1 LIISNSGAIIN
12 TGVTLNTD
20 HLYIIT
26 LYIFPTGASFKY
38 TLYRYT
44 TASQTVTQL
53 YQTSQGSAINSDNF
67 NQFWLGRSSI
77 YSKYL
82 SGQYNKVGLYY
93 GDTTQNN
100 PTVLLRDYVASAD
113 GNIFSGD
120 KYVFYA
126 QHNFMGVFTQTFSS
140 PQVNNNRILLSSTN
154 YMNILGIY
162 ANASSAPAN
171 FAATITPSSTSITL
185 NWNFPT
191 NNGGDSNSSNYK
203 YNITCRNSTT
213 LVLIDSKQISTTS
226 TQFSN
231 LTFGTSYIFEI
242 IARNISDISSSS
254 AITYGTPYTVPN
266 APIIGT
272 AIAGP
277 GSRQATVTWTASTYN
292 GGSDIIGY
300 KILAHTEGLNSFVL
314 GATTSTGIIND
325 LTVPNG
331 YFFRVVAVNAAG
343 DSQPSEETSPAIFGN
358 IIPNAP
364 TDVIADVSGFSGQ
377 ANVRWTAPVSNNGTD
392 ISSYTVISSPAGGFP
407 TYNFEARTA
416 IVDSLTNG
424 TTLTAVAGN
433 GLVDLSWNAPSSN
446 GRDISSYVIQ
456 TSKNLSPWTTDSST
470 TTNATTRFKQITVL
484 TNGSLYYFRVF
495 AINLAGNGSLSNVV
509 NAIPFTVP
517 SAPTLTAVAGNGL
530 VDLSWNDPFNG
541 GRGISS
547 YIIQRSIDST
557 TWVTDSLTNSLTL
570 FKRVTGLTN
579 GTPYYFRVFAINIA
593 GNSSSSDVANAIPFT
608 VPSAPILTAVAGNGL
623 VDLSWNEPSSNGRD
637 ISSYVIQTSLDS
649 SSWTTNSSTNA
660 TTRFKQITGLTNDTL
675 YYFRVYAINLA
686 GNGSLSNVANAKPF
700 TVPSAPILTA
710 VAGNGLVDLSWNE
723 PSNNGR
729 DISSYVIETSPDS
742 SSWTTNSSTNATT
755 RFKQI
760 TGLTNSTPYYFRVYA
775 INLAGNGSLSNVES
789 AIPFTV
795 PSAPTLIAVAGNGL
809 VDLSWNAPSSNGRD
823 ISSYVIETSPDSLSW
838 TTNSS
843 TNATTRFKQIT
854 GLTNGTPYYFRVY
867 ATNVAGN
874 GSLLNLAN
882 AIPRTIPGAP
892 TIGTAIAS
900 NAQATINWTAP
911 VNNGGSA
918 ITSYLIEKS
927 TDSSS
932 WNIDSSANNSA
943 IFKIV
948 TGLTNNITYYF
959 RVYATN
965 VAGTSPASATIQ
977 VIPEYTNFISSFTT
991 VSDISHCS
999 PDFNITESGTI
1010 IRVNI
1015 YSAVWNS
1022 TITCYV
1028 DKFTAL
1034 TSTWARIGTGTIVT
1048 DNPGTYTTLKWRQ
1061 VHLPQTTQVVSG
1073 DKIRISHTSLA
1084 IGRNYNCARNGSF
1097 AIARFIVENIPITI
1111 TTPLSLSNCL
1121 IWLDASDLSSNNA
1134 NVTTWSDKSGLG
1146 NNATGFN
1153 NHLGTGDYPKVL
1165 TNGLNNKTIIDLTG
1179 DNNYFL
1185 VNNNLNVYEL
1195 TIIVLCR
1202 IVNVPNVELGY
1213 GIVSGQDSIFGGYA
1227 LMYEGD
1233 RADLNFFKQFT
1244 VQGNPSYISTGISY
1258 NSTNNINW
1266 YILTVT
1272 FNSNTNYCIFTHN
1285 GNIKIP
1291 NLLPGYGPVDNTQ
1304 GTKIGIYFTGHPSN
1318 SSIHIAEVIIYDKS
1332 LLHNERQSVESYLA
1346 TKWSLRGAL
1355 SNTHSSFLPIPTQP
1369 IVVTTSTAH
1378 TQATITWMVQSNG
1391 GLPINY
1397 YTITNGSGIDLSSA
1411 TTSITITG
1419 LTNGIAYI
1427 FTITATNS
1435 SYTSA
1440 PSAPITVTPQNIIPN
1455 APTIGT
1461 ANVSNAQAT
1470 INWAAP
1476 VSNGGSAIT

>member
-1 LIISNSGAIIN
+1 MSNTTDPNTGVKYRNITGSFLRNYTLIIYARATTGSTSYGEPFFEFLQTTNTFQRILNVTRFNSTTPITLIISNSGAIAN

-424 TTLTAVAGN
+424 TGYTFTVIATNVVGASPASIASTPAVIPYTVPSAPTLTAVAGN

-456 TSKNLSPWTTDSST
+456 TSPDSIAWTTD
-470 TTNATTRFKQITVL
+470 
-484 TNGSLYYFRVF
+484 
-495 AINLAGNGSLSNVV
+495 
-509 NAIPFTVP
+509 
-517 SAPTLTAVAGNGL
+517 
-530 VDLSWNDPFNG
+530 
-541 GRGISS
+541 
-547 YIIQRSIDST
+547 
-557 TWVTDSLTNSLTL
+557 
-570 FKRVTGLTN
+570 
-579 GTPYYFRVFAINIA
+579 
-593 GNSSSSDVANAIPFT
+593 
-608 VPSAPILTAVAGNGL
+608 
-623 VDLSWNEPSSNGRD
+623 
-637 ISSYVIQTSLDS
+637 
-649 SSWTTNSSTNA
+649 
-660 TTRFKQITGLTNDTL
+660 
-675 YYFRVYAINLA
+675 
-686 GNGSLSNVANAKPF
+686 
-700 TVPSAPILTA
+700 
-710 VAGNGLVDLSWNE
+710 
-723 PSNNGR
+723 
-729 DISSYVIETSPDS
+729 
-742 SSWTTNSSTNATT
+742 
-755 RFKQI
+755 
-760 TGLTNSTPYYFRVYA
+760 
-775 INLAGNGSLSNVES
+775 
-789 AIPFTV
+789 
-795 PSAPTLIAVAGNGL
+795 
-809 VDLSWNAPSSNGRD
+809 
-823 ISSYVIETSPDSLSW
+823 
-838 TTNSS
+838 SS

-854 GLTNGTPYYFRVY
+854 GLTNGTLYYFRVY
-867 ATNVAGN
+867 AINLAGN
-874 GSLLNLAN
+874 GLLSNVAN
-882 AIPRTIPGAP
+882 ATPNVIPNAPTNLTGTAHQMLEGQFNLSWDAPTSNGGTYISSYNVISSPADGSLTINFAERTATVTSL
-892 TIGTAIAS
+892 TIGTVYTFTVTATNAAGTSAAS
-900 NAQATINWTAP
+900 NAIEVTPDAKPGPPSNITGTAANAQANLSWNAP
-911 VNNGGSA
+911 TYDISSN
-918 ITSYLIEKS
+918 ITSYII
-927 TDSSS
+927 
-932 WNIDSSANNSA
+932 NIFPAIPANGIVTINFA
-943 IFKIV
+943 TRTATV
-948 TGLTNNITYYF
+948 TGLTNGTAYNFLVRAVSASGLIGFSPREIQVIPFTVPSEPQDLSHITLDDIVDLSWNAPLTTGGKDISSYIIERSTNISPEWEIDSSTNASTRFKRVTGLINGTVYFFRVKARNLAGNSLSSNVVSATYIATVPNPIESIALVLSNDRVDLSWNAPFNGGSNIIDYPHNVFIVSSNTLIVTNVSPVTFISASGLGDLNGQELRVSISARNSVGNSTPTDVYFISFTVPAQITSIIAIPGDSFVDLSWNAPYNRGRDISSYIIQTSTDTSSWTDSSTNGSTTFKRVTGLTNGTLYYF
-959 RVYATN
+959 RVYAVNIAGNGPYSDNVSSTPFQTEVLFTFDDTENVVGGKLYINHNYTQQDISFNWYSSIDNSFTN
-965 VAGTSPASATIQ
+965 PVLLSNINNKKYLFIRFEYQNLYIRCIVNYNSNTFTSSSVLIQEKYDPEFFDYNINVYTVGQKQSLFNTASFYYPDVNTPPVFNIDLSLNK
-977 VIPEYTNFISSFTT
+977 VSSFLSLNRSLTIGSNLS
-991 VSDISHCS
+991 VSTYG
-999 PDFNITESGTI
+999 FESSWKPFGERLLEI
-1010 IRVNI
+1010 VAIKI
-1015 YSAVWNS
+1015 FGHP
-1022 TITCYV
+1022 
-1028 DKFTAL
+1028 K
-1034 TSTWARIGTGTIVT
+1034 AR
-1048 DNPGTYTTLKWRQ
+1048 
-1061 VHLPQTTQVVSG
+1061 
-1073 DKIRISHTSLA
+1073 A
-1084 IGRNYNCARNGSF
+1084 
-1097 AIARFIVENIPITI
+1097 AIANDNSFYDIEQ
-1111 TTPLSLSNCL
+1111 LS
-1121 IWLDASDLSSNNA
+1121 IKVYDA
-1134 NVTTWSDKSGLG
+1134 
-1146 NNATGFN
+1146 FN
-1153 NHLGTGDYPKVL
+1153 NHRNEFG
-1165 TNGLNNKTIIDLTG
+1165 
-1179 DNNYFL
+1179 NYYMGIYDITEP
-1185 VNNNLNVYEL
+1185 NNN
-1195 TIIVLCR
+1195 T
-1202 IVNVPNVELGY
+1202 
-1213 GIVSGQDSIFGGYA
+1213 
-1227 LMYEGD
+1227 
-1233 RADLNFFKQFT
+1233 QF
-1244 VQGNPSYISTGISY
+1244 I
-1258 NSTNNINW
+1258 
-1266 YILTVT
+1266 
-1272 FNSNTNYCIFTHN
+1272 
-1285 GNIKIP
+1285 
-1291 NLLPGYGPVDNTQ
+1291 
-1304 GTKIGIYFTGHPSN
+1304 
-1318 SSIHIAEVIIYDKS
+1318 
-1332 LLHNERQSVESYLA
+1332 
-1346 TKWSLRGAL
+1346 
-1355 SNTHSSFLPIPTQP
+1355 
-1369 IVVTTSTAH
+1369 
-1378 TQATITWMVQSNG
+1378 
-1391 GLPINY
+1391 
-1397 YTITNGSGIDLSSA
+1397 
-1411 TTSITITG
+1411 
-1419 LTNGIAYI
+1419 
-1427 FTITATNS
+1427 
-1435 SYTSA
+1435 
-1440 PSAPITVTPQNIIPN
+1440 
-1455 APTIGT
+1455 
-1461 ANVSNAQAT
+1461 NVSNFNIIFPFYLKGITHKKSIQLFK
-1470 INWAAP
+1470 NGP
-1476 VSNGGSAIT
+1476 NVGGSLLVNGEYNIPLLLTFI